1 LQFLVLAGLGLG
13 TSHTTTISAMSF
25 DIDIGHASACGPRET
40 NEDFAAVQRP
50 SAADTP
56 MGWVA
61 ALADGVSG
69 GGAGRMAAQ
78 TTVMSLVLDYFS
90 APATWDTTVVL
101 DRLIRAQNTWLAE
114 HNRRSAWAR
123 DHTKTSGTA
132 LTTLTTL
139 VLRGHSWTLAHVG
152 DSRAWL
158 WRTDE
163 CSQLTQDHKLAQ
175 QDLPGMITRAVGLD
189 EHVQVDFLQGEL
201 QAGDTFVLTSDG
213 VHGPLTRR
221 RLQALFAQATDAQQC
236 ADMLVREALAAG
248 GQDNATALVLR
259 VRGLDAGRYD
269 DVLQAGRRLPVVSK
283 LTLGTTLDGY
293 TITALVADTAVH
305 RLYQAREQ
313 SSGQLVAIK
322 TLHESRASDDEERAM
337 LSHEAWLGARLTERL
352 APNEACG
359 FVRVREASNASA
371 FYVVFDWHAGRT
383 LEQRLAAGQRGGMA
397 DIVTAAIHLTQAIG
411 RLHRAGVVHRD
422 IKPANLHLG
431 EDGQW
436 RILDLGVAVSGR
448 EPKSQRSLRAGTPSY
463 MNPEQWPQPGHE
475 PAPPDAGSDLFAF
488 GVTLYQWL
496 TGRLPYGEIEPFQN
510 ARYRGRRD
518 PPPPSRLAPDVPIW
532 LDHIVCKAV
541 AIDAAQR
548 FETAEEL
555 LLALRRGA
563 SRPLNAPL
571 HTPLLARDPL
581 MLWRIAFALSALLNV
596 LLLVWLLFLPR

>member
-1 LQFLVLAGLGLG
+1 
-13 TSHTTTISAMSF
+13 MSF
-25 DIDIGHASACGPRET
+25 DIDVGLASERGPREA

-50 SAADTP
+50 EAADTP
-56 MGWVA
+56 MGWIA

-69 GGAGRMAAQ
+69 GVSGGGGGRMAAQ
-78 TTVMSLVLDYFS
+78 TTVRSLVQDYFS

-114 HNRRSAWAR
+114 HNRRSAWAKGGS
-123 DHTKTSGTA
+123 TTNGTA
-132 LTTLTTL
+132 LSTLTAL

-158 WRTDE
+158 VRADE
-163 CSQLTQDHKLAQ
+163 CNQLTQDHVLAQ
-175 QDLPGMITRAVGLD
+175 QDFSSQITRAMGLD

-201 QAGDTFVLTSDG
+201 QAGDTWVLTSDG
-213 VHGPLTRR
+213 VHGPLNRR
-221 RLQALFAQATDAQQC
+221 RLAALIAQADDAQQC
-236 ADMLVREALAAG
+236 AELLVREALAAG
-248 GQDNATALVLR
+248 GKDNATALVLR

-269 DVLQAGRRLPVVSK
+269 DVLQAGRRLPVVSR
-283 LTLGTTLDGY
+283 LNVGAPLDGY
-293 TITALVADTAVH
+293 TVTALVADTAVH

-313 SSGQLVAIK
+313 SSGNLVAIK
-322 TLHESRASDDEERAM
+322 TLHESRASDEEERAM

-352 APNEACG
+352 SPGEVSG
-359 FVRVREASNASA
+359 FVRVRETPNASA

-383 LEQRLAAGQRGGMA
+383 LEQRLAAGQRGACA
-397 DIVTAAIHLTQAIG
+397 DIVTAAISLCQALG

-422 IKPANLHLG
+422 IKPANLHCSD
-431 EDGQW
+431 DGHW

-448 EPKSQRSLRAGTPSY
+448 EPKSQRTLRAGTPSY
-463 MNPEQWPQPGHE
+463 MNPEQWAQSGHE

-496 TGRLPYGEIEPFQN
+496 TGRLPYGEIEPFQTG
-510 ARYRGRRD
+510 RYRGRRD

-563 SRPLNAPL
+563 SRPLNSPPP
-571 HTPLLARDPL
+571 TPLLGRDPL
-581 MLWRIAFALSALLNV
+581 TLWRIAFVFSALLN
-596 LLLVWLLFLPR
+596 LLLMLWLLFLPR

>member
-1 LQFLVLAGLGLG
+1 
-13 TSHTTTISAMSF
+13 MSF
-25 DIDIGHASACGPRET
+25 DIDVGHASERGPREA

-50 SAADTP
+50 EAADTP
-56 MGWVA
+56 MGWIA
-61 ALADGVSG
+61 ALADGVSAG
-69 GGAGRMAAQ
+69 GGGRMAAQ
-78 TTVMSLVLDYFS
+78 TTVRSLVQDYFG

-123 DHTKTSGTA
+123 TSAQDPGTA
-132 LTTLTTL
+132 LTTLTAL

-158 WRTDE
+158 WRADE
-163 CSQLTQDHKLAQ
+163 CSQLTQDHVLAQ

-201 QAGDTFVLTSDG
+201 QAGDTLVLTSDG
-213 VHGPLTRR
+213 VHGPLSRR
-221 RLQALFAQATDAQQC
+221 RLAALIAQAGDAQQC
-236 ADMLVREALAAG
+236 AELLVREALAAG

-269 DVLQAGRRLPVVSK
+269 DVLQAGRRLPVVSR
-283 LTLGTTLDGY
+283 LNLGAQLDGY
-293 TITALVADTAVH
+293 TITAVVADTAVH

-313 SSGQLVAIK
+313 STGQLVAIK
-322 TLHESRASDDEERAM
+322 TLHESRASDEEERAM

-352 APNEACG
+352 SPDEACG
-359 FVRVREASNASA
+359 FVRVREATNASA

-383 LEQRLAAGQRGGMA
+383 LEQRFAAGERGSIA
-397 DIVTAAIHLTQAIG
+397 DIVAAAIVLTQALG

-422 IKPANLHLG
+422 IKPANLHWG
-431 EDGQW
+431 DDGQW

-448 EPKSQRSLRAGTPSY
+448 EPKSQRTLRAGTPSY
-463 MNPEQWPQPGHE
+463 MNPEQWPQAGAQAGAQV
-475 PAPPDAGSDLFAF
+475 APPDAGSDLFAL

-496 TGRLPYGEIEPFQN
+496 AGSLPYGEIEPFQSG
-510 ARYRGRRD
+510 RYRGRRD
-518 PPPPSRLAPDVPIW
+518 PVPPSRLAPDVPIW

-541 AIDAAQR
+541 AIDATQR

-581 MLWRIAFALSALLNV
+581 LLWRAAFALSALLNV
-596 LLLVWLLFLPR
+596 LLMVWLLFLPR